1 MARIP
6 YLDRDDLAPEHRDV
20 LDRDI
25 NLMRAL
31 AHSPE
36 AARAFMGLGMFIRNT
51 SQLDGRLRELAI
63 LQVGYLARA
72 AYEWTH
78 HLRIGRRFGVTDDDV
93 HALMAE
99 SAGRESALEPL
110 ARTVLL
116 AAREMTEDGAIS
128 DDTFATLS
136 ETMESEHLVDLV
148 TTIAFYNAV
157 VRLLASL
164 QIDVED
170 AYLDELA
177 RFPLPG
183 QAE

>member
-6 YLDRDDLAPEHRDV
+6 YLDQDDLAPEHRDI

-36 AARAFMGLGMFIRNT
+36 GARAFMGLGMFIRNT
-51 SQLDGRLRELAI
+51 SRLDGRLRELAI

-72 AYEWTH
+72 DYEWTH

-93 HALMAE
+93 RAIGEE
-99 SAGRESALEPL
+99 SAGRETTLEPL
-110 ARTVLL
+110 ARAVLR
-116 AAREMTEDGAIS
+116 AAREMTDDGAVS
-128 DDTFATLS
+128 DATFAKLNAGL
-136 ETMESEHLVDLV
+136 ESEHLVDLI
-148 TTIAFYNAV
+148 TTIAFYNGV

-170 AYLDELA
+170 AYLDELT
-177 RFPLPG
+177 RFPFP
-183 QAE
+183 E

>member
-6 YLDRDDLAPEHRDV
+6 YLDQDDLAPEHRDI

-31 AHSPE
+31 AHSPDG
-36 AARAFMGLGMFIRNT
+36 ARAFMGLGMFIRNT
-51 SQLDGRLRELAI
+51 SRLDGRLRELAI

-72 AYEWTH
+72 DYEWTH

-93 HALMAE
+93 HAIGE
-99 SAGRESALEPL
+99 ETAGRESALEPL
-110 ARTVLL
+110 ARMVLL
-116 AAREMTEDGAIS
+116 SAREMTADGAVS
-128 DDTFATLS
+128 EPTFAKLAEEM
-136 ETMESEHLVDLV
+136 ETEHLVDLV

-170 AYLDELA
+170 AYLDELD
-177 RFPLPG
+177 RYPLPD
-183 QAE
+183 